1 MINLKIAKRFLELFN
16 HQTYTL
22 CRLSKK
28 GMISFPCNP
37 SKIDQALEFLD
48 KENKTGSEI
57 YFMVNEG
64 SGELNE
70 KKSACHSTKNVIS
83 LSSIFL
89 DLELNTKEDP
99 LPALNDFC
107 DNYFYKPSL
116 IIETSPL
123 RYHVY
128 WLIVP
133 ESITKESVTKWKQI
147 QALLHE
153 KLSSDRTM
161 TDISQ
166 ILRIPGYTNVKKD
179 YPVSFLEENKQD
191 VFSLKSYYSTLATHF
206 PEITKYKAH
215 EPLKPI
221 TQDYKVKPGERHEE
235 LIRRARAWYSKGLTD
250 DEVKCT
256 VEGFLKLHVT
266 DNKDFQNGKRE
277 SELARILSSAK
288 SYHETA
294 IKEENEIKVTKAVE
308 KIDKK
313 KSPFELDP
321 EFYYQAP
328 GLVGEITRHFVDTSD
343 SPIPS
348 HAFAAAASIVG
359 FTKARYVQGI
369 KQLPPT
375 NYFLCLAPSGSGKTT
390 IQHMVKNVMK
400 SLQISHLI
408 EDGIASAQGLIQFL
422 YNVDGLGMI
431 IYDEVRSLFQIAQ
444 SKHAASF
451 ETMIPVELT
460 KLYTAYKS
468 SYIPPT
474 TKTYKGKKV
483 TIDKPKLS
491 FIGYGQHTLIHEKLF
506 TLQNIQAG
514 LLPRFIILAVKDSKD
529 VTAIEKPLP
538 TYILDKLRNHVT
550 LSALALEDKAK
561 DTHQPIDTTPKQTIT
576 LLDNEAQQ
584 AWNTFRAK
592 AIQLKNDETQAET
605 GLEAM
610 YSRGAEQALRLSL
623 CLTDTDVVE
632 LKEMEF
638 CIQLVGAQMQNFKSL
653 FSTSVNTTDFSN
665 QTDRLF
671 NKLLELIQANDNL
684 PIQKSLLQNRTQ
696 AWFKPGEFKNVYQSL
711 IDQEKIVEFRQK
723 SATSSQQKT
732 MVTIGET
739 SVSEYCH
746 P

>member
-1 MINLKIAKRFLELFN
+1 MINLNIAKKFLNLFN

-22 CRLSKK
+22 CRLSKT

-37 SKIDQALEFLD
+37 TKLDQALSFLD
-48 KENKTGSEI
+48 KENKNGSEI

-64 SGELNE
+64 NGELNE

-89 DLELNTKEDP
+89 DLELNDPNIDP
-99 LPALNDFC
+99 LPILQSWYK
-107 DNYFYKPSL
+107 DNFIPPSC

-128 WLIVP
+128 WLLEKEELTKSNIV
-133 ESITKESVTKWKQI
+133 KWKQI
-147 QALLHE
+147 QALLHS
-153 KLSSDRTM
+153 KFSADRTM
-161 TDISQ
+161 TDLSQ
-166 ILRIPGYTNVKKD
+166 ILRIPGYTNAKKD
-179 YPVSFLEENKQD
+179 YPISILEIDEC
-191 VFSLKSYYSTLATHF
+191 SYYLEKVYNTLKNQS
-206 PEITKYKAH
+206 PEITEFKAH

-221 TQDYKVKPGERHEE
+221 TENYKVKPGERHEE

-256 VEGFLKLHVT
+256 IEGFIKLHVT
-266 DNKDFQNGKRE
+266 DSKDFQNGKRE

-288 SYHETA
+288 SYHEAA
-294 IKEENEIKVTKAVE
+294 IKEENQVKITQTIQ

-321 EFYYQAP
+321 DFYYQAP

-348 HAFAAAASIVG
+348 HAFAAASSIVG

-422 YNVDGLGMI
+422 YNVNGLGMI

-474 TKTYKGKKV
+474 TKTYKGKKI

-491 FIGYGQHTLIHEKLF
+491 FIGYGQHTLINEKLF

-514 LLPRFIILAVKDSKD
+514 LLPRFIILAVNDSKD
-529 VTAIEKPLP
+529 VSNTEKPLP
-538 TYILDKLRNHVT
+538 THILDQLRNHVT
-550 LSALALEDKAK
+550 LSALALEEKAQ
-561 DTHQPIDTTPKQTIT
+561 DTHQPIDTTPKQHIT
-576 LLDNEAQQ
+576 LLDPQAQT
-584 AWNTFRAK
+584 AWSNFRLK
-592 AIQLKNDETQAET
+592 AITLKNQEIQAET

-610 YSRGAEQALRLSL
+610 YSRGAEQALRLAL
-623 CLTDTDVVE
+623 CLTNTDVVE
-632 LKEMEF
+632 QPEMDF
-638 CIQLVGAQMQNFKSL
+638 CIELIDAQMQNFKSL
-653 FSTSVNTTDFSN
+653 FSKSVNVTEFSN
-665 QTDRLF
+665 QTDKLY
-671 NKLLELIQANDNL
+671 NKLLDLIQKNGNL
-684 PIQKSLLQNRTQ
+684 PIQKSVLQNKTQ
-696 AWFKPGEFKNVYQSL
+696 TWFKPGEFKNVYQSM
-711 IDQEKIVEFRQK
+711 IDQEKADEFRQK
-723 SATSSQQKT
+723 SPTSSQYKI
-732 MVTIGET
+732 MVTIGENALN
-739 SVSEYCH
+739 SE
-746 P
+746 